1 MRKILILF
9 VLILSS
15 CKINSVIEHHGV
27 NFLEKKQ
34 KKLIVKVSNIN
45 DIRDTLGP
53 PSTESLFDNNLMI
66 YIERKTT
73 RSSFK
78 TLGKKKIIINNIL
91 LLETDQRGLLVSK
104 KFVNREA
111 MNELEI
117 SKQTTSSVYKKDAF
131 IYDFIRTLRRK
142 IEDPLGQS
150 KTKRRESR

>member
-9 VLILSS
+9 VVILSS
-15 CKINSVIEHHGV
+15 CKINNVVEHHGV
-27 NFLEKKQ
+27 NYLEKKH

-53 PSTESLFDNNLMI
+53 PSTESLFENNLLI

-91 LLETDQRGLLVSK
+91 LLETDERGLLVSK
-104 KFVNREA
+104 KFINKDD
-111 MNELEI
+111 MNELKI
-117 SKQTTSSVYKKDAF
+117 TKQTTSSVYKKDAF

-150 KTKRRESR
+150 ESKRRKNR